1 MSAKADEIFSIR
13 ASIIIIRFIAYIL
26 VLTASCLRCR
36 ASSRSRFGRGWAGP
50 DFMNL
55 ASIFTFDFQVAGE
68 THTLE
73 TLAHDRA
80 SMMAN
85 VHHKSF
91 DPATN
96 KRNFALDIRFLVGNA
111 AHSPGRY
118 GKLPGPA

>member
-1 MSAKADEIFSIR
+1 M
-13 ASIIIIRFIAYIL
+13 AYIL

-55 ASIFTFDFQVAGE
+55 ASIFTFDFQVAGETHTLETLAHDRASVAGE

>member
-1 MSAKADEIFSIR
+1 M
-13 ASIIIIRFIAYIL
+13 AYIL

-80 SMMAN
+80 S
-85 VHHKSF
+85 
-91 DPATN
+91 